1 MAFARN
7 DLSKMMAVAAR
18 AKTDY
23 TTNTDKEKVF
33 TYSFSGFKPEE
44 VDTYTLTFSAT
55 DAAGHKTEKTVTVKV
70 EKKKTLSQEILL
82 LT

>member
-1 MAFARN
+1 MKIQLTAKDDVKIESINAATATMAFARN
-7 DLSKMMAVAAR
+7 DLSKMMVVAAR

-33 TYSFSGFKPEE
+33 TY
-44 VDTYTLTFSAT
+44 TFSAT

-70 EKKKTLSQEILL
+70 EKKRRH
-82 LT
+82 